1 MKGLLRELLGEELA
15 NYLELLRAKVAFAEE
30 LYGVKMN
37 YVPLVTDD
45 EVVILDRRD
54 GLIKWLK
61 TKRPLEEDE
70 LRKLAEKIRENLES
84 GYVEMLLTLNMSCID
99 GPGE

>member
-70 LRKLAEKIRENLES
+70 LRKLAEKIRENIES